1 MEIHAVN
8 QEVHRHTEEGTVI
21 TDRER
26 QIVFRNLTESEYDR
40 LIRIGE
46 SILRNTGSFDPRL
59 GEYINLDPFLEERST
74 NLPEH
79 TFKIPG
85 PIPWTGEEEEFLKT
99 LLEAGSSFAVFEYRR
114 EFPNTHRSDASIRRK
129 HSRMKKTVK
138 VEPEHEKRQEPMN
151 QNDYQVSPKIK
162 VGNKVKIIDP
172 EINRLFENLMK
183 GIAHEETHPTV
194 LNTHN
199 NVVIIGYPNDMVR
212 IQTSQDKIAPIEG

>member
-8 QEVHRHTEEGTVI
+8 QEIHRHTEEGTVI

-26 QIVFRNLTESEYDR
+26 QIVFRNLTESEYDN

-46 SILRNTGSFDPRL
+46 SILRNTGSFDPQL
-59 GEYINLDPFLEERST
+59 GEYI

-85 PIPWTGEEEEFLKT
+85 PVPWTDEEEEFLKT